1 MKFYTLIH
9 ICRNEQSIHNNAF
22 TRNFEEQI
30 RLYLDCAKQFHR
42 SLAVEGIELI
52 VLTNDKAMLHKLNE
66 DNYAINFTQLE
77 FKLQV
82 PSGIKFYSAHFKLE
96 VFSYLASLGEE
107 YVALVDSDML
117 CVNTMPEAFKTIVA
131 QKLPLYYD
139 ITDQMTPFIG
149 AERIKKEK
157 ELLNGGEK
165 SFGLWAGG
173 EFIAG
178 PPSFFAR
185 LSVEVNMITESY
197 WQHAAD
203 VHHQGD
209 EMLTSVAVERIK
221 SIGNVALLDA
231 GALSFVGRYW
241 SYVPVHIQKPIE
253 GYFEHFILHL
263 PSDKKFFARLQPD
276 EIKGAAFFKKYKRH
290 LSLSRTMETVF
301 KNIKPYAKRLRKK
314 LAF

>member
-9 ICRNEQSIHNNAF
+9 ICRDEKSIHNNAF
-22 TRNFEEQI
+22 VKSFEEQI

-42 SLAVEGIELI
+42 SLSAEGIELI
-52 VLTNDKAMLHKLNE
+52 VLTNDKALLNKLNA
-66 DNYAINFTQLE
+66 DAYAINITQLN
-77 FKLQV
+77 FQLHV

-96 VFSYLASLGEE
+96 VFSYLASLTED
-107 YVALVDSDML
+107 YLALVDSDML
-117 CVNTMPEAFKTIVA
+117 CVNKMPDAFKTIVA

-149 AERIKKEK
+149 AERIRKEK
-157 ELLNGGEK
+157 ELLSGED

-178 PPSFFAR
+178 PPSFFTR
-185 LSVEVNMITESY
+185 LSGEVDKIIERY

-221 SIGNVALLDA
+221 KEGDVPLLDA
-231 GALSFVGRYW
+231 GALSLVGRYW
-241 SYVPVHIQKPIE
+241 SYVPVHIQKTLY
-253 GYFEHFILHL
+253 GYLDHFILHL
-263 PSDKKFFARLQPD
+263 PSDKKFIARLQPD
-276 EIKGAAFFKKYKRH
+276 ELKGAAFFKKYRRH
-290 LSLSRTMETVF
+290 LSLSRAMETVF

-314 LAF
+314 LAR